1 MTILSWSPEAVD
13 RLKQHRQNGLSAA
26 QCARA
31 LNEEFGT
38 HFSRNAIIGK
48 VYRLGLAKRKRNDAQ
63 PRDVRLRPR
72 QPKRRSLNLTRFASV
87 AAQENEPPAHAVTIF
102 ELRPHHCRWPFGD
115 PRLPGFLFCGAQRA
129 DHLPYCIMHA
139 RFTYRPA
146 TQEER
151 AA

>member
-1 MTILSWSPEAVD
+1 MMIFSWPPEAVD
-13 RLKQHRQNGLSAA
+13 RLQEYWRRGLSAS

-31 LNEEFGT
+31 LNEEFGMR
-38 HFSRNAIIGK
+38 FSRNAIIGK

-72 QPKRRSLNLTRFASV
+72 QPKRRALNLTRFASV
-87 AAQENEPPAHAVTIF
+87 AVQENEPPAHGVTIF
-102 ELRPHHCRWPFGD
+102 ELLPRHCRWPFGD
-115 PRLPGFLFCGAQRA
+115 PRLPGFRFCGAQRA
-129 DHLPYCIMHA
+129 DRLPYCIMHA
-139 RFTYRPA
+139 RLAYWPA